1 MIKSKMI
8 SSMELKDYIYDGSPV
23 KIFMY
28 GLFDTEK
35 ILWTYYVTLI
45 YKSST
50 SSSIRILGDLV
61 SSSGNETGDD
71 SIGSLRRLG
80 KMFKEYTDGET
91 FMNTFKTKWESG
103 SNNTT
108 QEMRD
113 KKLEEIL
120 K

>member
-23 KIFMY
+23 KIYMY

-45 YKSST
+45 YKSSM
-50 SSSIRILGDLV
+50 SGNNRILGDLV
-61 SSSGNETGDD
+61 SSSNETGDD
-71 SIGSLRRLG
+71 SIGSLRRLS
-80 KMFKEYTDGET
+80 KFFKESTDGET